1 MTIDWQAIHDELP
14 DQEGPEAEAR
24 REVSVHIEEGL
35 IQKRRIRSS
44 LLGHRF
50 DSIPCRTT
58 DLG

>member
-1 MTIDWQAIHDELP
+1 MMIDWQAIHDELP

-44 LLGHRF
+44 LLFGAQN
-50 DSIPCRTT
+50 
-58 DLG
+58 